1 MKILIAT
8 GIYPPQVG
16 GPAYYV
22 QGLADALKGE
32 GQEVKVVTYGAL
44 MRLPTG
50 VRHVAFC
57 MHLLPKLLWA
67 DKVIALDT
75 FSVAWPLA
83 LATRLVR
90 VPFVLRTGGDFL
102 WEEYVERT
110 GESILLKDFYISA
123 RAYTAKEK
131 LILRATSYVLRRAH
145 KVIFSTTLQRDI
157 WVVAYN
163 IPESKTSIINNAIDV
178 PLSSVP
184 PAQKNF
190 LWYVRPTAFKNSA
203 RLHAAF
209 AKAKEKYPD
218 IRLEEGQLP
227 KQQLLEKMASCYA
240 VVLPSFTEISPN
252 YILDALR
259 FKKPFIMDKYSG
271 LADKLGPY
279 GLLVDP
285 LDESDI
291 AKSIEELASDDGYA
305 RAVARAASFSEVR
318 TYKNV
323 AQDFITLLQK
333 ITP

>member
-16 GPAYYV
+16 GPAYYAKGL
-22 QGLADALKGE
+22 QGALSEAGH
-32 GQEVKVVTYGAL
+32 EVKVVTYGAL

-50 VRHVAFC
+50 LRHLAF
-57 MHLLPKLLWA
+57 LARLVPKLLWA
-67 DKVIALDT
+67 DRVIALDT

-90 VPFVLRTGGDFL
+90 VPFVVRTGGDFV

-110 GESILLKDFYISA
+110 EESILLKDFYIA
-123 RAYTAKEK
+123 PRAYTTKEK
-131 LILRATSYVLRRAH
+131 LILRATSYVLRHASMI
-145 KVIFSTTLQRDI
+145 IFSTKLQKDI
-157 WVVAYN
+157 WVTAYR
-163 IPESKTSIINNAIDV
+163 IDPAKTTRIDNAIDT
-178 PLSSVP
+178 PLPSSAP
-184 PAQKNF
+184 TQKNF

-209 AKAKEKYPD
+209 AKAKERYPD
-218 IRLEEGQLP
+218 IVLEEGQIP
-227 KQQLLEKMASCYA
+227 KNQLLDKMASCYA
-240 VVLPSFTEISPN
+240 VVLPSLTEISPN

-271 LADKLGPY
+271 LAEKLGPY

-291 AKSIEELASDDGYA
+291 AKGIAELASEEGYT
-305 RAVARAASFSEVR
+305 RAFARAASFSEVR
-318 TYKNV
+318 TYKDV
-323 AQDFITLLQK
+323 AQDFIVLLQK
-333 ITP
+333 TTT